1 MVYIFK
7 GIVSQAVEGT
17 IIETNSGMEEGHGL
31 AGRHRAAQLAAL
43 VSCPQQ
49 GGGNMNENTRPPP

>member
-49 GGGNMNENTRPPP
+49 GGVI